1 LDKLGKLGRIIKI
14 YRRKIIQILS
24 AVIYNLNFKGF
35 VEGSIYRG
43 RVKGVCV
50 PGLNCYS
57 CPGAIGACPLGSL
70 QSALSEIKFKLPLY
84 VLGTLII
91 FGILLGRA
99 VCAFLCPFG
108 LIQELLYKIPSPIPK
123 VKKSKRTRILSYLK
137 YVILLVFVFAMPVYY
152 LVTTGVAV
160 PAFCKYICPAG
171 TLEGGIP
178 LVIANKSL
186 QNIIGGLFTWKVV
199 VLIIVVALSVFVYRF
214 FCRFLCPLGAIY
226 SLFNRY
232 AMIGV
237 DVDKSKCTDCGNCV
251 RFCKMDTRRIND
263 RECLRCGDCRQVC
276 RSSAIICMPHIHK
289 KYKIIKNKNEIA
301 GQTRND
307 EGDKL

>member
-1 LDKLGKLGRIIKI
+1 MITI
-14 YRRKIIQILS
+14 YRRKIIQVLA

-35 VEGSIYRG
+35 AEGSIYRG

-70 QSALSEIKFKLPLY
+70 QSALSDIQFKLPLY
-84 VLGTLII
+84 IAGTLII

-108 LIQELLYKIPSPIPK
+108 LIQELLYKIPSPKI
-123 VKKSKRTRILSYLK
+123 KKNKWTRRLSYLK
-137 YVILLVFVFAMPVYY
+137 YAILLAFVFAAPIYY
-152 LVTTGVAV
+152 MITSGAAV

-178 LVIANKSL
+178 LVAANKSL
-186 QNIIGGLFTWKVV
+186 QSLAGGLFVRKVV
-199 VLIIVVALSVFVYRF
+199 VLITVVALSVFLYRF

-226 SLFNRY
+226 SFLFFNRH
-232 AMIGV
+232 AIIGV
-237 DVDKSKCTDCGNCV
+237 DVDQSKCTDCGNCV

-263 RECLRCGDCRQVC
+263 RECLRCGDCKQVC
-276 RSSAIICMPHIHK
+276 RENAIISKPHIHK
-289 KYKIIKNKNEIA
+289 KYKNKKRNEIA
-301 GQTRND
+301 GQARND
-307 EGDKL
+307 GGEEL